1 MFLCEYDFFP
11 DASKNDLD
19 GYWHGPLSCFLAAL
33 YQNGALLGSSW
44 HLLPAEDRI
53 RLTAIVPTEDAL
65 DARYYDR
72 WASQAL
78 ERLME
83 QSRRPP
89 TFQILGKAL
98 GLPDCCLCP
107 SPGWYVLFTTFLNDR
122 PPVECGDCGRSVPLY
137 RLPLSEEETPDI
149 RRWGVIY
156 QACDMLFIQSGVGER
171 FGYRQMSR
179 FDSPL
184 SREGR
189 EICRAMSE
197 RMGRPWYYHLTR
209 YYRRPEPRC
218 PGCGEAWKLEA
229 PLPGLYTH
237 RCDRCCL
244 LSMDNAA
251 PLENRRTPDGEG
263 DG

>member
-11 DASKNDLD
+11 DASRNDLD
-19 GYWHGPLSCFLAAL
+19 EYWHGPLSSFLAAL
-33 YQNGALLGSSW
+33 YQNGALMGSPW
-44 HLLPAEDRI
+44 HLLQAEDRV
-53 RLTAIVPTEDAL
+53 RLTGIVPTEDAL

-72 WASQAL
+72 RTSEVL
-78 ERLME
+78 ERLIE
-83 QSRRPP
+83 QSSRPP
-89 TFQILGKAL
+89 AFRILGKVL
-98 GLPDCCLCP
+98 GLADCCSCP
-107 SPGWYVLFTTFLNDR
+107 SPGWYVLFTTLLNDR

-171 FGYRQMSR
+171 FGYWQMSR

-184 SREGR
+184 TRESR
-189 EICRAMSE
+189 EICRAM
-197 RMGRPWYYHLTR
+197 TR
-209 YYRRPEPRC
+209 YYRRPESRC

-244 LSMDNAA
+244 VSMDNAV
-251 PLENRRTPDGEG
+251 PLANRSTRGGEG
-263 DG
+263 DS